1 MVGTNPL
8 LQWLQMSPGQ
18 MGWEAVV
25 AKAFK
30 IGQGDFNVFVLKVV
44 DQIFKHFRGKTGQT
58 SISFCPR
65 ETDCCPLKTRTVQQL
80 KAHCTSLLS
89 SALSRRSSVV
99 VPLLTVVMV
108 AKP

>member
-58 SISFCPR
+58 RISFCPR
-65 ETDCCPLKTRTVQQL
+65 ETGCPLKTRTVQQL
-80 KAHCTSLLS
+80 KAHFTSLLS
-89 SALSRRSSVV
+89 SALSKSSSEV

>member
-8 LQWLQMSPGQ
+8 LQWLQMSPGR

-58 SISFCPR
+58 AF
-65 ETDCCPLKTRTVQQL
+65 
-80 KAHCTSLLS
+80 HF
-89 SALSRRSSVV
+89 ALEKQIVV
-99 VPLLTVVMV
+99 L
-108 AKP
+108 